1 MLGPRGLL
9 KGKMAA
15 QVDFLS
21 NPVPVSVDIA
31 SDSTHL
37 EEFSIPNKIVSNLHR
52 IGVES
57 FFPVQSLVVPRLL
70 EDSCGPLLRTVGGA
84 LPRDV
89 CVSAPTGS
97 GKTLAYV
104 VPIVSVLSSSPSHV
118 LRSVVVVPSQDLVE
132 QVGKVFE
139 DVARDTGLVVCRTS
153 GQCSLSMEQE
163 TLVDPACTPPLSKVD
178 ILVTTPGRLVDHI
191 NRTPHFSLSCL
202 RYLVVDEVDRLLDQ
216 TFQDWM
222 DCVIQARNAPC
233 NQVPAFQDTSHL
245 LEHLMGRL
253 KGISPAVDSK
263 LSTVCC
269 GSHSQADKDGRGLQG
284 THPGP
289 PYQPPTASSILSS
302 KYPFQ
307 KLLFSATLAQNPEK
321 LALLRLYH
329 PILFSAS
336 DHTPSVKSW
345 YHLPPTLVEYAVEC
359 SGENKPDVLLRL
371 LTQRKLKKVLCFTNT
386 KESVHLLC
394 TYLSDH
400 TQELVVG
407 EYSSFVSKSQRGKSI
422 IDFNTGRTDVL
433 VCSDAMSRGMDL
445 DQVNV
450 DFSHAFTMGSR
461 MCLVITSKGRR
472 DQYLVSGL
480 ICILHV

>member
-1 MLGPRGLL
+1 
-9 KGKMAA
+9 
-15 QVDFLS
+15 
-21 NPVPVSVDIA
+21 
-31 SDSTHL
+31 
-37 EEFSIPNKIVSNLHR
+37 
-52 IGVES
+52 
-57 FFPVQSLVVPRLL
+57 
-70 EDSCGPLLRTVGGA
+70 
-84 LPRDV
+84 
-89 CVSAPTGS
+89 
-97 GKTLAYV
+97 
-104 VPIVSVLSSSPSHV
+104 
-118 LRSVVVVPSQDLVE
+118 
-132 QVGKVFE
+132 
-139 DVARDTGLVVCRTS
+139 
-153 GQCSLSMEQE
+153 
-163 TLVDPACTPPLSKVD
+163 
-178 ILVTTPGRLVDHI
+178 
-191 NRTPHFSLSCL
+191 
-202 RYLVVDEVDRLLDQ
+202 
-216 TFQDWM
+216 
-222 DCVIQARNAPC
+222 
-233 NQVPAFQDTSHL
+233 
-245 LEHLMGRL
+245 MGRL

-445 DQVNV
+445 DQVECV
-450 DFSHAFTMGSR
+450 VSYDAPSHFKTYVHRVGRTARAGKKGTAYTLLKHEEVAGFRVM
-461 MCLVITSKGRR
+461 LQQHSKPMPKKIKIK
-472 DQYLVSGL
+472 L
-480 ICILHV
+480 